1 MFQGEVFWHWKVSIT
16 QKYIL
21 TLRHD
26 FVLRVSS
33 IHHWGSYMTQ
43 YPDHL
48 HCMYHLISTSPCLTA
63 YSIVSIIMLCSE
75 TPDNSAVFLMNY
87 LAHSHQ
93 LQTIHKR
100 VDCVLL
106 WFSLS
111 LSIFSIFTEITYIC
125 EAKKVLKKKEWH
137 SLFRCRL

>member
-1 MFQGEVFWHWKVSIT
+1 
-16 QKYIL
+16 
-21 TLRHD
+21 
-26 FVLRVSS
+26 
-33 IHHWGSYMTQ
+33 
-43 YPDHL
+43 
-48 HCMYHLISTSPCLTA
+48 MYHLISTSPCLTA

-125 EAKKVLKKKEWH
+125 EAKKVLKKKKNGIHYSDADCKFIWMKQNSELNTLILYLVT
-137 SLFRCRL
+137 SEFLLLILFLLSSNQMDWICIGGD